1 MRRIIFCS
9 AICLFSFSSLSVSA
23 ANTEET
29 VKTSAAGSA
38 LCKSYAD
45 ALGYD
50 SGKFIELNIL
60 TTKVAD
66 KMGYTKDF
74 YPYQA
79 EINDIK
85 SALNKEMKN
94 KYGSMDKA
102 YKDWCF
108 RFYDSVQ
115 KSIMANR

>member
-1 MRRIIFCS
+1 M
-9 AICLFSFSSLSVSA
+9 
-23 ANTEET
+23 
-29 VKTSAAGSA
+29 
-38 LCKSYAD
+38 
-45 ALGYD
+45 
-50 SGKFIELNIL
+50 LNKY
-60 TTKVAD
+60 TTLV
-66 KMGYTKDF
+66 